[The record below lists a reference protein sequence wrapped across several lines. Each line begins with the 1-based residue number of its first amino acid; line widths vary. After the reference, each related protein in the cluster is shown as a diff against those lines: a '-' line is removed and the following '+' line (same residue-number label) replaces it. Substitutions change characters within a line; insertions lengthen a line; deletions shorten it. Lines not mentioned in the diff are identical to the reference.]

1 MRTLKRQFPATQRG
15 SFYTGLVM
23 ILVFGG
29 LLTVALKMAPSY
41 IDDRVL
47 NSTMTEMEE
56 SGELK
61 NLALGETRTK
71 LKSSLDR
78 NGIDNFDTRAVEQVK
93 EGNLDFIEVKYETR
107 VHLFWNIDAVMVFN
121 HRYAKQ

>member
-1 MRTLKRQFPATQRG
+1 MLTLKRQFPATQRG

-41 IDDRVL
+41 VDDRVL
-47 NSTMTEMEE
+47 TSTMREMET

-61 NLALGETRTK
+61 NLTLGETRTK
-71 LKSSLDR
+71 LNLSLDR
-78 NGIDNFDTRAVEQVK
+78 NGIDNFDARSVMEAQ
-93 EGNLDFIEVKYETR
+93 EGNLKFIDVKYETR